1 MNAPEP
7 EQEGQRL
14 AKLLSYKILDTQPET
29 AYDDLVKLA
38 AYICQT
44 PIALVSL
51 VDSKRQWF
59 KAKVG
64 LEISETPRDLAF
76 CAHAILQPALFIV
89 PDTKADVRFAN
100 HPLVI
105 GEPYIRFYAGIPLHT
120 ADGLALGTL
129 CVIDNQP
136 RMLSDVQ
143 INALEALGRQV
154 MSQLELRSSNQ
165 KLQQEIAEHQQAGAV
180 HQQVAAHL
188 QKEQECLKAMLDS
201 LTDGIVACDDKGD
214 LMLSNHAT
222 RTFHGLPEAAL
233 PADQWAQHFDL
244 YLADG
249 ITPMPTH
256 AIPLFR
262 AFQGEQVHKAEM
274 VIVPKHGTP
283 RTLLASGR
291 AFFDEAGN
299 KLGAVVAMHD
309 ITERKHAAI
318 EHQDMETALYQSES
332 RFHNL
337 AANLPGTVYQ
347 FRLDADGVG
356 SFPYM
361 SAFCKE
367 FYEVEPEAVQQ
378 NAGVILERIH
388 PDDRDS
394 FFASIATS
402 QQTLQPWDWVGRLL
416 MPSGQVKW
424 LHAISRPE
432 RQADGST
439 VWDGLQ
445 LDVSDRKQAEIAL
458 QQALQETEYQSRLLR
473 TVLDSTQDWIFAKD
487 HNFRYILVNRS
498 FAKALGQ
505 DVEAIVGKD
514 DLELGYPQELIFGL
528 PEKNIRGF
536 RVDDQAA
543 LAGERIHNHY
553 DPATTADGSLRILDT
568 RKTPLYDSDENVFA
582 MLGYS
587 RDITE
592 QHYAEQAL
600 RHSEAQLKEK
610 AEELEQTLRKLRHTQ
625 TQMIQAEKMS
635 GLGQLVAGIAHEINN
650 PVNFIHGNLNPAQE
664 YTQDLLNLL
673 RLYQAQVPNP
683 GVEIEA
689 TIEMIDLDFLRE
701 DLPKLL
707 SSMKMGTD
715 RIREIVLSLRNF
727 SRLDEAGR
735 KAVNLHEGIDN
746 TLIILGNRLK
756 AQGKE
761 PEINIAKQYG
771 DLPLVECY
779 AGQLNQVFMNLLSNA
794 IDALREES
802 EDQDRQAG
810 NALAGTTPT
819 ITIRTQLINPQH
831 VQICIADNGT
841 GMTTDVQQ
849 KLFEP
854 FFTTKAVGKGT
865 GMGLAICYQIVVEKH
880 EGTIEVSSTPDKGT
894 EFCLTLPV

>member
-29 AYDDLVKLA
+29 GYDDLAQLA

-76 CAHAILQPALFIV
+76 CAHAILQPDPLIV
-89 PDTKADVRFAN
+89 PDTKADDRFAN

-105 GEPYIRFYAGIPLHT
+105 GEPYIRFYAGVPLHT
-120 ADGLALGTL
+120 ADGLALGTI

-136 RMLSDVQ
+136 RTLSDVQ
-143 INALEALGRQV
+143 INALKALGRQV
-154 MSQLELRSSNQ
+154 MSQLELRLSHQ
-165 KLQQEIAEHQQAGAV
+165 KLQQEIAEHQQA
-180 HQQVAAHL
+180 
-188 QKEQECLKAMLDS
+188 ES
-201 LTDGIVACDDKGD
+201 
-214 LMLSNHAT
+214 
-222 RTFHGLPEAAL
+222 
-233 PADQWAQHFDL
+233 
-244 YLADG
+244 
-249 ITPMPTH
+249 
-256 AIPLFR
+256 
-262 AFQGEQVHKAEM
+262 
-274 VIVPKHGTP
+274 
-283 RTLLASGR
+283 
-291 AFFDEAGN
+291 
-299 KLGAVVAMHD
+299 
-309 ITERKHAAI
+309 
-318 EHQDMETALYQSES
+318 ALYQSES

-347 FRLDADGVG
+347 FRLDANGAG

-445 LDVSDRKQAEIAL
+445 LDVSDRKQAEMAL

-487 HNFRYILVNRS
+487 HNLRYILVNRS

-505 DVEAIVGKD
+505 EVDAILGKD
-514 DLELGYPQELIFGL
+514 DRELGFSPELIFGV
-528 PEKNIRGF
+528 PEKKIRGF

-543 LAGERIHNHY
+543 LAGEKIHNHY
-553 DPATTADGSLRILDT
+553 EPTTTADGLLRILDT
-568 RKTPLYDSDENVFA
+568 RKMPLYDVDGNVFA

-600 RHSEAQLKEK
+600 RHSETRLKEK
-610 AEELEQTLRKLRHTQ
+610 ADELEQMLRKLRHTQ

-664 YTQDLLNLL
+664 YTQDLLSLL
-673 RLYQAQVPNP
+673 HLYQAQVPNP
-683 GVEIEA
+683 SVEIESM
-689 TIEMIDLDFLRE
+689 IEMIDLDFLQE

-727 SRLDEAGR
+727 SRLDEAER
-735 KAVNLHEGIDN
+735 KAVDLHEGIDN

-761 PEINIAKQYG
+761 PEINIVKEYG

-779 AGQLNQVFMNLLSNA
+779 AGQLNQVFMNLVSNA
-794 IDALREES
+794 IDALRED
-802 EDQDRQAG
+802 EDQGGQAE

-819 ITIRTQLINPQH
+819 ITIRTQLSDRQH
-831 VQICIADNGT
+831 VRICIADNGK
-841 GMTTDVQQ
+841 GMTAEVQQ

>member
-1 MNAPEP
+1 
-7 EQEGQRL
+7 
-14 AKLLSYKILDTQPET
+14 
-29 AYDDLVKLA
+29 
-38 AYICQT
+38 
-44 PIALVSL
+44 
-51 VDSKRQWF
+51 
-59 KAKVG
+59 
-64 LEISETPRDLAF
+64 
-76 CAHAILQPALFIV
+76 
-89 PDTKADVRFAN
+89 
-100 HPLVI
+100 
-105 GEPYIRFYAGIPLHT
+105 
-120 ADGLALGTL
+120 
-129 CVIDNQP
+129 
-136 RMLSDVQ
+136 
-143 INALEALGRQV
+143 
-154 MSQLELRSSNQ
+154 
-165 KLQQEIAEHQQAGAV
+165 
-180 HQQVAAHL
+180 
-188 QKEQECLKAMLDS
+188 
-201 LTDGIVACDDKGD
+201 
-214 LMLSNHAT
+214 
-222 RTFHGLPEAAL
+222 
-233 PADQWAQHFDL
+233 
-244 YLADG
+244 
-249 ITPMPTH
+249 
-256 AIPLFR
+256 
-262 AFQGEQVHKAEM
+262 
-274 VIVPKHGTP
+274 
-283 RTLLASGR
+283 
-291 AFFDEAGN
+291 
-299 KLGAVVAMHD
+299 MHD
-309 ITERKHAAI
+309 ITERKQSAI

-332 RFHNL
+332 RFHKL

-347 FRLDADGVG
+347 FRLDADGAG

-402 QQTLQPWDWVGRLL
+402 QQTLQPWDWVGRLV
-416 MPSGQVKW
+416 MQSGQVKW

-458 QQALQETEYQSRLLR
+458 QQALQETEYQARLLR

-487 HNFRYILVNRS
+487 PNFRYILANRS

-505 DVEAIVGKD
+505 DIEAILGKD
-514 DLELGYPQELIFGL
+514 DLELGYPQELIFGM

-536 RVDDQAA
+536 RVDDQAV
-543 LAGERIHNHY
+543 LAGRKIHNHY
-553 DPATTADGSLRILDT
+553 EPTTTADGSLRILDT
-568 RKTPLYDSDENVFA
+568 RKTPLYDLGGNVFA

-592 QHYAEQAL
+592 QHYAEKAL

-610 AEELEQTLRKLRHTQ
+610 ANELEQTLLELRQAQ

-673 RLYQAQVPNP
+673 HLYQAQVPNP
-683 GVEIEA
+683 SMEIQA
-689 TIEMIDLDFLRE
+689 TIEMIDLDFLQE

-707 SSMKMGTD
+707 TSMKMGTE

-727 SRLDEAGR
+727 SRLDEADR
-735 KAVNLHEGIDN
+735 KAVDLHEGIDN

-756 AQGKE
+756 AQGNE
-761 PEINIAKQYG
+761 PEIHIVKQYG

-794 IDALREES
+794 IDALKGQS
-802 EDQDRQAG
+802 ENQQGQVRTT
-810 NALAGTTPT
+810 LASTTPT
-819 ITIRTQLINPQH
+819 ITIRTQLTASH
-831 VQICIADNGT
+831 YVQVCIADNGI
-841 GMTTDVQQ
+841 GMTNDVQQ

-865 GMGLAICYQIVVEKH
+865 GMGLAICYQIIVEKH
-880 EGTIEVSSTPDKGT
+880 KGTIEVNSALNKGT